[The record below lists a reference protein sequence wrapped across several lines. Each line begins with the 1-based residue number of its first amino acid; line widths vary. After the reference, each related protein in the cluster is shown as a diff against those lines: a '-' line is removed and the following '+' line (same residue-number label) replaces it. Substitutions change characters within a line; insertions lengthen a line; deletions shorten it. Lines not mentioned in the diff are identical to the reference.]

1 MNILPG
7 NMRFGAGQ
15 PVKRLEDQRLLTGK
29 GQFIDDK
36 PEDGAL
42 WLHVLRSPHAHAKI
56 VSIDVKAAKDMPGVE
71 AVYTGADLVADNVGT
86 IPTLSVFMR
95 PDGKPMTVPPRR
107 LLAHE
112 IVRFAG
118 EPVAAVVATSR
129 VAAQT
134 AAEAIAV
141 GYEVLPS
148 VIDPVEAVKP
158 GAPVV
163 WPEAPDNIVAVMSYG
178 DAAKVEEAF
187 AKAAHTV
194 SLDLVSQRLVPS
206 AMEPRSTIAEVEKK
220 TGRLILHVQS
230 QTPGSTRDVL
240 AEAVLKRPKESV
252 RVLVG
257 DIGGG
262 FGQKTNLYPEDG
274 IVAYAATKLS
284 RKVRWRGDRTDEFV
298 GGTHGRDLT
307 STGEFALDAKGRVL
321 AYRVRSLGGTG
332 AYSTGAGNIIPLV
345 LGPFVQSGVYD
356 LPLVHYEVKSVMTN
370 TAPVGAYRGA
380 GRPEGVF
387 IVERLMDAAARQI
400 GIDPRTIRKL
410 NYIKPAQLPY
420 TNAVGQI
427 YNSGAFAHMLER
439 ASDLADWNGFSARKK
454 AAKKKGLLYGRGLTS
469 YIEWTGGRAHTE
481 KVSLHATAE
490 GRVILHSGTMAMGQG
505 LQTTYTQMVS
515 EALGIPMD
523 RIDIVQGDTDLATGF
538 GSVGSR
544 SLFVGGTAL
553 AVSANDLIA
562 KAREKAANELEASV
576 EDIEYRDG
584 MFTVVGTD
592 KRIAVRDR
600 EGEDGAR
607 LSVDSAGEVDGPSW
621 PNGTHICEV
630 EIDPETGV
638 TRVVRYITVDDVGVA
653 VNPMLVTGQI
663 HGGVAQGIGQA
674 LYEGVAYDAEGQLLT
689 ASYQDY
695 CVPRA
700 DDIPPITLTLDESA
714 PCSTNPLGA
723 KGCGESGAIGG
734 TPCIANGVIDALA
747 DRHQEPADTADADEG
762 LAGDP
767 GRQGGRSCSLRTCF
781 RMRPSPWRRPLP
793 LTLIGS
799 MDSGSPSPRPRND
812 GEEGAYNPAPSWR
825 RCRAGSPTSRRRSCR
840 PGR

>member
-7 NMRFGAGQ
+7 TLRFGAGQ
-15 PVKRLEDQRLLTGK
+15 PGKRLEDQRLLTGK

-36 PEDGAL
+36 PEEGAL

-56 VSIDVKAAKDMPGVE
+56 VAVDTGAEGALPGVD
-71 AVYTGADLVADNVGT
+71 AVYTGADLVRDDIGT
-86 IPTLSVFMR
+86 IPTLSIFKR
-95 PDGKPMTVPPRR
+95 PDGSPMTVPPRR

-112 IVRFAG
+112 VVRFAG

-129 VAAQT
+129 ALAQS
-134 AAEAIAV
+134 AAEAIEIE
-141 GYEVLPS
+141 YQVLPA
-148 VIDPVEAVKP
+148 VVDPVEAIKP
-158 GAPVV
+158 GAPLV
-163 WPEAPDNIVAVMSYG
+163 WPEAPDNVVASMSYG

-187 AKAAHTV
+187 SNAAHVV
-194 SLDLVSQRLVPS
+194 SLDLVSQRLIPS
-206 AMEPRSTIAEVEKK
+206 AMEPRSTIAHVEGAS
-220 TGRLILHVQS
+220 GRLILQVQS

-240 AEAVLKRPKESV
+240 AEAVLKRSKESI

-274 IVAYAATKLS
+274 IVAYAALKS
-284 RKVRWRGDRTDEFV
+284 KRKVRWRGDRTDEFV

-321 AYRVRSLGGTG
+321 AYRVRSIGGTG

-356 LPLVHYEVKSVMTN
+356 LPLIHYEIKSVMTH

-400 GIDPRTIRKL
+400 GMDPRAIRKV
-410 NYIKPAQLPY
+410 NYIKQAQLPY
-420 TNAVGQI
+420 TNPVGQV
-427 YNSGAFAHMLER
+427 YDSGAFAHMLDR
-439 ASDLADWNGFSARKK
+439 AAKLADWDGFAARKK

-490 GRVILHSGTMAMGQG
+490 GRIVLHSGTQAMGQG

-515 EALGIPMD
+515 ESLGIAMD
-523 RIDIVQGDTDLATGF
+523 KIDIVQGDTDLATGF

-553 AVSANDLIA
+553 AVSAGDLIA
-562 KAREKAANELEASV
+562 KAREKAANMMEASLD
-576 EDIEYRDG
+576 DIEYRDG
-584 MFTVVGTD
+584 VLTIVGTD
-592 KRIAVRDR
+592 KRISLFEIARN
-600 EGEDGAR
+600 EDGAK
-607 LSVDSAGEVDGPSW
+607 LSVDSEGKVDGASW
-621 PNGTHICEV
+621 PNGTHICEL

-638 TRVVRYITVDDVGVA
+638 SKVVRYTTVDDVGIA
-653 VNPMLVTGQI
+653 VNPMLVTGQV

-674 LYEGVAYDAEGQLLT
+674 LYEGVSYD
-689 ASYQDY
+689 
-695 CVPRA
+695 
-700 DDIPPITLTLDESA
+700 
-714 PCSTNPLGA
+714 
-723 KGCGESGAIGG
+723 
-734 TPCIANGVIDALA
+734 
-747 DRHQEPADTADADEG
+747 
-762 LAGDP
+762 
-767 GRQGGRSCSLRTCF
+767 
-781 RMRPSPWRRPLP
+781 
-793 LTLIGS
+793 
-799 MDSGSPSPRPRND
+799 
-812 GEEGAYNPAPSWR
+812 
-825 RCRAGSPTSRRRSCR
+825 
-840 PGR
+840 

>member
-36 PEDGAL
+36 PEEGAL

-56 VSIDVKAAKDMPGVE
+56 VSIDSKAATDMTGVE
-71 AVYTGADLVADNVGT
+71 TVFTGADLIADDIGT

-134 AAEAIAV
+134 AAEAITV
-141 GYEVLPS
+141 EYEVLPS
-148 VIDPVEAVKP
+148 VVDPVEATKP
-158 GAPVV
+158 GASAV
-163 WPEAPDNIVAVMSYG
+163 WAEAPDNIVAAMSYG
-178 DAAKVEEAF
+178 DAAAVEAAF
-187 AKAAHTV
+187 ANAAHKV
-194 SLDLVSQRLVPS
+194 SLDLVSQRLIPS
-206 AMEPRSTIAEVEKK
+206 AMEPRSTIAEVDKK
-220 TGRLILHVQS
+220 TGRLMLHVQS

-262 FGQKTNLYPEDG
+262 FGQKTNLHPEDG
-274 IVAYAATKLS
+274 MVAYAAVKLN
-284 RKVRWRGDRTDEFV
+284 RKVRWRGERTDEFV
-298 GGTHGRDLT
+298 GSTHGRDLT
-307 STGEFALDAKGRVL
+307 STGEFALDDKGRVQ
-321 AYRVRSLGGTG
+321 AYRVRSVGGTG

-400 GIDPRTIRKL
+400 GMDPRAIRKV
-410 NYIKPAQLPY
+410 NYIKPGQLPY
-420 TNAVGQI
+420 TNPVGQI
-427 YNSGAFAHMLER
+427 YDSGAFAHMLER
-439 ASDLADWNGFSARKK
+439 AAKLADWDGFAARKR

-469 YIEWTGGRAHTE
+469 YIEWTGGRVHTE

-490 GRVILHSGTMAMGQG
+490 GRVILHSATMAMGQG
-505 LQTTYTQMVS
+505 LQTTYSQMIS
-515 EALGIPMD
+515 QSLGIS
-523 RIDIVQGDTDLATGF
+523 IDKIDVVQGDTDLAIGF

-544 SLFVGGTAL
+544 SLFVGGTAV
-553 AVSANDLIA
+553 AASAGDMIA
-562 KAREKAANELEASV
+562 KAREKASNLLETSV

-584 MFTVVGTD
+584 WLTVVGTD
-592 KRIAVRDR
+592 RRVSLFEIAKQ
-600 EGEDGAR
+600 EAGAR
-607 LSVDSAGEVDGPSW
+607 MSEDSA
-621 PNGTHICEV
+621 
-630 EIDPETGV
+630 
-638 TRVVRYITVDDVGVA
+638 
-653 VNPMLVTGQI
+653 
-663 HGGVAQGIGQA
+663 
-674 LYEGVAYDAEGQLLT
+674 
-689 ASYQDY
+689 
-695 CVPRA
+695 
-700 DDIPPITLTLDESA
+700 
-714 PCSTNPLGA
+714 
-723 KGCGESGAIGG
+723 
-734 TPCIANGVIDALA
+734 
-747 DRHQEPADTADADEG
+747 
-762 LAGDP
+762 
-767 GRQGGRSCSLRTCF
+767 
-781 RMRPSPWRRPLP
+781 
-793 LTLIGS
+793 
-799 MDSGSPSPRPRND
+799 
-812 GEEGAYNPAPSWR
+812 
-825 RCRAGSPTSRRRSCR
+825 
-840 PGR
+840 

>member
-7 NMRFGAGQ
+7 NLRFGAGK

-56 VSIDVKAAKDMPGVE
+56 KSIDTKTAAAMDGVT
-71 AVYTGADLVADNVGT
+71 AVFTGADLVKDDVGT
-86 IPTLSVFMR
+86 IPTLTVFMR

-118 EPVAAVVATSR
+118 EPVVAVVASSR
-129 VAAQT
+129 VQAQS
-134 AAEAIAV
+134 AAEAIEID
-141 GYEVLPS
+141 YEVLPA
-148 VIDPVEAVKP
+148 VVDPLEAIKP

-163 WPEAPDNIVAVMSYG
+163 WPEAPDNIVAAMSYG

-187 AKAAHTV
+187 AKAAHKV
-194 SLDLVSQRLVPS
+194 SLDIVSQRLVPS

-220 TGRLILHVQS
+220 TGRLLLYVQS
-230 QTPGSTRDVL
+230 QTPASTRDIL
-240 AEAVLKRPKESV
+240 ADSVLKRPKESI

-262 FGQKTNLYPEDG
+262 FGQKTSLYPEDG
-274 IVAYAATKLS
+274 IVAYAATKLT
-284 RKVRWRGDRTDEFV
+284 RKIRWRGDRTDDFV

-307 STGEFALDAKGRVL
+307 STGEFALDEKGRVL
-321 AYRVRSLGGTG
+321 AYRVRSIGGTG
-332 AYSTGAGNIIPLV
+332 AYSTGAGNVIPLV

-387 IVERLMDAAARQI
+387 IVERLMDAAARQT
-400 GIDPRTIRKL
+400 GIDPRTIRKV
-410 NYIKPAQLPY
+410 NYVKPAQLPY
-420 TNAVGQI
+420 TNAVGQV
-427 YNSGAFAHMLER
+427 YDSGAFAHMLDR
-439 ASDLADWNGFSARKK
+439 AVKLSDWDGYNARKR

-469 YIEWTGGRAHTE
+469 YIEWTGGRVHTE
-481 KVSLHATAE
+481 KVSLHATSE
-490 GRVILHSGTMAMGQG
+490 GRVVLHSATMAMGQG

-515 EALGIPMD
+515 DSLGIAMD
-523 RIDIVQGDTDLATGF
+523 RIDIVQGDTDLAIGF

-544 SLFVGGTAL
+544 SLFVGGTAV
-553 AVSANDLIA
+553 AVSANDLMN
-562 KAREKAANELEASV
+562 KAREKASHLLEASL

-584 MFTVVGTD
+584 LLTVVGTD
-592 KRIAVRDR
+592 KRISLFDIAQK
-600 EGEDGAR
+600 EDGAK
-607 LSVDSAGEVDGPSW
+607 LSVDSEGEVDGPSW

-630 EIDPETGV
+630 EIDPETGI
-638 TRVVRYITVDDVGVA
+638 THVVRYTTVDDVGRA
-653 VNPMLVTGQI
+653 VNPMLVTGQV

-695 CVPRA
+695 CLPRA
-700 DDIPPITLTLDESA
+700 DDIPPIAVTLDESA
-714 PCSTNPLGA
+714 PCRTNPLGA

-734 TPCIANGVIDALA
+734 PPCIANGVMDALA
-747 DRHQEPADTADADEG
+747 EFGITQLPT
-762 LAGDP
+762 
-767 GRQGGRSCSLRTCF
+767 
-781 RMRPSPWRRPLP
+781 PLKP
-793 LTLIGS
+793 QKVWKAI
-799 MDSGSPSPRPRND
+799 R
-812 GEEGAYNPAPSWR
+812 EAKA
-825 RCRAGSPTSRRRSCR
+825 RA
-840 PGR
+840 